1 MPGGRRC
8 QYGEI
13 NILLYLTVIL
23 FGVASWVAVNGLLI
37 ELPVLVPH
45 LPEGWALPS
54 YLIMIMQPAN
64 IGPIF
69 VTLAYILTNDKLNEK
84 VVIYTILTIGAL
96 ACLLLSFFWKNT
108 SVVAGEEHSTALMTL
123 HFFLSVVDCTSSVLF
138 LPFMSLFRVQYM
150 TGYFIGEGMSGLIP
164 SLVAL
169 AQGVGKISC
178 KNVSIMDTTTNL
190 SSFEIQTIYQEPYF
204 PVEHFFLFLF
214 AMMILCGLAF
224 SLLNYLPYFKKEH
237 VTRKKLC
244 SNTDPMELQTSKSRN
259 DKPTEVGESLIH
271 GLESDVVLNA
281 PPAPHHSMS
290 TKNYLYFLCL
300 VVWINAL
307 TNGVLPSIQ
316 TYSCL
321 PYGYN
326 AYHLAM
332 TLANIANPSACV
344 VALLLPVPTSLVISI
359 LTFVGTALSTFIVVT
374 AVQSPSP
381 VLYEESAGPYVVV
394 TVWVVMAF
402 LMVFSKVSL
411 ATLFRKEGKRAL
423 LWCGAMT
430 QVGSVSG
437 AIVTYLL
444 VNVAKTF
451 HSASA
456 CS

>member
-1 MPGGRRC
+1 MIRESWFR
-8 QYGEI
+8 YGEI

-23 FGVASWVAVNGLLI
+23 FGVGSWVAVNGLLI

-54 YLIMIMQPAN
+54 YLVMIIQPAN
-64 IGPIF
+64 IGPIL
-69 VTLAYILTNDKLNEK
+69 VTLAYILTNDTLNERA
-84 VVIYTILTIGAL
+84 VIYTILTIGAL
-96 ACLLLSFFWKNT
+96 ACLLLSFFWKKT
-108 SVVAGEEHSTALMTL
+108 SVVAGEEHSTALMAL
-123 HFFLSVVDCTSSVLF
+123 HFFLSIVDCTSSVLF

-150 TGYFIGEGMSGLIP
+150 TGYFLGEGMSGLIP

-178 KNVSIMDTTTNL
+178 ENVSYVDTSTNL
-190 SSFEIQTIYQEPYF
+190 SSFEIQTLYQEPYF
-204 PVEHFFLFLF
+204 PVDNFFIFLFV
-214 AMMILCGLAF
+214 MMLSCGLAF

-237 VTRKKLC
+237 ITMQNVCKNRGTI
-244 SNTDPMELQTSKSRN
+244 ELQSNQKVQDNSQET
-259 DKPTEVGESLIH
+259 VESLLDDKS
-271 GLESDVVLNA
+271 GVVRLNV
-281 PPAPHHSMS
+281 PPSYTPMSMR
-290 TKNYLYFLCL
+290 TYLYFLCL

-307 TNGVLPSIQ
+307 SNGVLPSLQ

-321 PYGYN
+321 PYGYD

-332 TLANIANPSACV
+332 TLANIANPTACV
-344 VALLLPVPTSLVISI
+344 VALLLPVPTCLVISV
-359 LTFVGTALSTFIVVT
+359 LTFLGTSLSAFIVMT
-374 AVQSPSP
+374 AVQSPFP
-381 VLYEESAGPYVVV
+381 VLYDDPAGPFVVV
-394 TVWVVMAF
+394 TTWVLMGF

-430 QVGSVSG
+430 QVGSLSG

-451 HSASA
+451 QSASA